1 MGEFHSG
8 QDHICGSAVHE
19 GDECDEGVG
28 LIANGSAYT
37 VSCNEVNQC
46 LIMLLFCRGCS
57 MKPTHYFL
65 KHSLY
70 FNR

>member
-8 QDHICGSAVHE
+8 QDHICGSAIHG
-19 GDECDEGVG
+19 GDDGVG
-28 LIANGSAYT
+28 LIANGFAYT
-37 VSCNEVNQC
+37 VSYNEVNQC
-46 LIMLLFCRGCS
+46 LMMLLFCRGCS